1 MKRILAVTA
10 IAAVLSIA
18 PVSAQQG
25 MTPGMMGGQNMGG
38 MMGPGM
44 MGGQGMSGM
53 MGPGMMGAVGAL
65 DLADDQR
72 RKVGEIQ
79 QQVSRKHWDLMA
91 KMHEQQY
98 RMHELRS
105 GKADDAEARKAYA
118 AMSDSHK
125 QMFETMLDARKR
137 VDAVLTKEQ
146 REKLHGGMRGGMG
159 KH

>member
-25 MTPGMMGGQNMGG
+25 MTPGMMGGQGMGG

-44 MGGQGMSGM
+44 MGGQGMGGM
-53 MGPGMMGAVGAL
+53 MGGVGAL
-65 DLADDQR
+65 NLTDDQR
-72 RKVGEIQ
+72 QKIGEIQ
-79 QQVSRKHWDLMA
+79 QEVSRKHWDLMA

-98 RMHELRS
+98 RMHELQS
-105 GKADDAEARKAYA
+105 GKTDDAEARKAYA
-118 AMSDSHK
+118 AMSDSHR

-137 VDAVLTKEQ
+137 MDAVLTKEQ